1 MSACFW
7 KVAVGMALFGFVAT
21 LEVPAVIAKEPTAI
35 MDQTKSFEGLDRDA
49 AHEAAMKWIDDLNQ
63 HGPLRIKRIV
73 VVERGRKWN
82 RDGYLRRGRVALAI
96 SACDTKQICRRSVCT
111 SASGT
116 SATLKR
122 PGLTSGSVLPPD
134 PPLRCIIV
142 LLRRR

>member
-35 MDQTKSFEGLDRDA
+35 MDQTRSFEGLDRDA

-73 VVERGRKWN
+73 VVERGRKW
-82 RDGYLRRGRVALAI
+82 I
-96 SACDTKQICRRSVCT
+96 
-111 SASGT
+111 
-116 SATLKR
+116 ATI
-122 PGLTSGSVLPPD
+122 TYTE
-134 PPLRCIIV
+134 CE
-142 LLRRR
+142 